1 MKDQSIEA
9 KRKNAIQFWSLD
21 SGVCVFVFGIISK
34 LFTFYIVIFPSS
46 SSSFLSSVIP
56 KVKTS
61 ADELHK
67 HLTHTKEKRRN
78 EKKS

>member
-21 SGVCVFVFGIISK
+21 SGVCVVFGIISK
-34 LFTFYIVIFPSS
+34 LFTFYIVISLSS

-61 ADELHK
+61 ADKLHK
-67 HLTHTKEKRRN
+67 YLTHTKEKRRN

>member
-9 KRKNAIQFWSLD
+9 KRKNAIQFWILN

-34 LFTFYIVIFPSS
+34 LFTFYIVIFLS